1 MCAKNVLK
9 ISRTYKNR
17 KMFETKKTLNRNLR
31 KGKMLFCSEKFSHLT
46 EINTFFR
53 WSFNETGFRI
63 IYLIEKCFKRK
74 KI

>member
-1 MCAKNVLK
+1 
-9 ISRTYKNR
+9 
-17 KMFETKKTLNRNLR
+17 MF
-31 KGKMLFCSEKFSHLT
+31 FCSKKFSHLT